1 MKSRVVSGAALV
13 VFLLAIVLF
22 NQMFP
27 LALNLAIALIS
38 VMGVVE
44 IISAL
49 GMSKNYILLIPSV
62 VFAAVLPLLQGTWQ
76 QAAYYIYTVVIFS
89 ALIFYH
95 QLFTFREI
103 GVVYSMSLL
112 IPTALQT
119 LVGLRESGGGHGMF
133 YVIIAI
139 FSAWIA
145 DAGAF
150 FAGSFWGKRKL
161 CPQISPKKTV
171 EGLIGG
177 FVLNVVTML
186 VFGYVFQALFYSY
199 EVDVSYLSLL
209 VIGFV
214 GAGLSVIGDLAFSLI
229 KRSCHIKDF
238 SEIIPG
244 HGGILDRFDSVIFV
258 APFVYFLVQFLPIVI

>member
-150 FAGSFWGKRKL
+150 FAGSLWGKRKL

-177 FVLNVVTML
+177 FVLNVVAML
-186 VFGYVFQALFYSY
+186 VFGYVFQALF
-199 EVDVSYLSLL
+199 
-209 VIGFV
+209 IRT
-214 GAGLSVIGDLAFSLI
+214 
-229 KRSCHIKDF
+229 RSM
-238 SEIIPG
+238 S
-244 HGGILDRFDSVIFV
+244 
-258 APFVYFLVQFLPIVI
+258 PIYRCW

>member
-1 MKSRVVSGAALV
+1 MV

-119 LVGLRESGGGHGMF
+119 LVGLRESGDV
-133 YVIIAI
+133 Y
-139 FSAWIA
+139 
-145 DAGAF
+145 
-150 FAGSFWGKRKL
+150 KRQV
-161 CPQISPKKTV
+161 CYHT
-171 EGLIGG
+171 GIG
-177 FVLNVVTML
+177 
-186 VFGYVFQALFYSY
+186 
-199 EVDVSYLSLL
+199 
-209 VIGFV
+209 
-214 GAGLSVIGDLAFSLI
+214 
-229 KRSCHIKDF
+229 
-238 SEIIPG
+238 
-244 HGGILDRFDSVIFV
+244 
-258 APFVYFLVQFLPIVI
+258 

>member
-1 MKSRVVSGAALV
+1 MV

-150 FAGSFWGKRKL
+150 FEEASGGNGSYAHRSARKKRWR
-161 CPQISPKKTV
+161 V
-171 EGLIGG
+171 
-177 FVLNVVTML
+177 
-186 VFGYVFQALFYSY
+186 
-199 EVDVSYLSLL
+199 
-209 VIGFV
+209 
-214 GAGLSVIGDLAFSLI
+214 
-229 KRSCHIKDF
+229 
-238 SEIIPG
+238 
-244 HGGILDRFDSVIFV
+244 
-258 APFVYFLVQFLPIVI
+258 

>member
-119 LVGLRESGGGHGMF
+119 LVG
-133 YVIIAI
+133 
-139 FSAWIA
+139 
-145 DAGAF
+145 
-150 FAGSFWGKRKL
+150 
-161 CPQISPKKTV
+161 P
-171 EGLIGG
+171 
-177 FVLNVVTML
+177 
-186 VFGYVFQALFYSY
+186 
-199 EVDVSYLSLL
+199 VSYTHLEGNS
-209 VIGFV
+209 
-214 GAGLSVIGDLAFSLI
+214 SAFSCA
-229 KRSCHIKDF
+229 SC
-238 SEIIPG
+238 
-244 HGGILDRFDSVIFV
+244 R
-258 APFVYFLVQFLPIVI
+258 